1 MASCWAYFVGGRGL
15 RLLGCVVW
23 VTVQLA
29 ATCLVMW
36 RLVRLENAS
45 SDVDLAD
52 ACVQHALAEVAVCVA
67 LEPHGLDEGSSNV
80 CLMVVAC
87 TVVVRWR

>member
-29 ATCLVMW
+29 ATYFVMR

-52 ACVQHALAEVAVCVA
+52 ASYSMLWLRSLFASLSS
-67 LEPHGLDEGSSNV
+67 PTGSARAAPTRV
-80 CLMVVAC
+80 
-87 TVVVRWR
+87 